1 MLEKILIELKEYFII
16 LNYMFVS
23 KTEFKF
29 RNLEQE
35 GDRMSINK
43 TAVKTMDILELF
55 YEHEELSLTEMV
67 QLTSMPKTSVYR
79 LIGSLEEMEFYKK
92 RKGKYHL
99 GVVFLRFGQLVSQR
113 LSVRNIAIPY
123 MKELRDSLGQAV
135 NLIIQDGNDA
145 IYVEKWKAFS
155 LYACIRR
162 LEEGRHFMLVHVRE
176 FYYRIFLRKRNG
188 NT

>member
-1 MLEKILIELKEYFII
+1 
-16 LNYMFVS
+16 
-23 KTEFKF
+23 
-29 RNLEQE
+29 
-35 GDRMSINK
+35 MSINK

-79 LIGSLEEMEFYKK
+79 LIGSLEEMEFLQK

>member
-1 MLEKILIELKEYFII
+1 
-16 LNYMFVS
+16 
-23 KTEFKF
+23 
-29 RNLEQE
+29 
-35 GDRMSINK
+35 MSINK

-79 LIGSLEEMEFYKK
+79 LIGSLEEMEFLQKK
-92 RKGKYHL
+92 GEISFR
-99 GVVFLRFGQLVSQR
+99 VVFLRFGQLVSQR

-145 IYVEKWKAFS
+145 IYVERWKAFS
-155 LYACIRR
+155 LYVCIRR
-162 LEEGRHFMLVHVRE
+162 LEEERHFMPVHVRE